1 MSIGEK
7 MKKLKLNEINQKRIS
22 VQEISRVKRFPV
34 YVLLDNIRSL
44 YNVGS
49 IFRTAD
55 SARVEKLILSGI
67 TGKPPRKE
75 IDKTAL
81 GASETV
87 PWEYYPNA
95 IDALKLLKNQEIP
108 IIILE
113 HTDSNKNYTEVEY
126 PYPCCLVL
134 GNEVNGIQE
143 ELVDLADMAIEI
155 PMFGT
160 KHSLNVSVAFG
171 IVIYEIINQYLKN
184 QSELKSG

>member
-1 MSIGEK
+1 MR
-7 MKKLKLNEINQKRIS
+7 KLELHEINRNRVSPDKISGLKRL
-22 VQEISRVKRFPV
+22 PV

-55 SARVEKLILSGI
+55 AARVEKIILTGI
-67 TGKPPRKE
+67 TGTPPRKE

-87 PWEYYPNA
+87 PWEYKHSPA
-95 IDALKLLKNQEIP
+95 SALEGLKKQGIP

-113 HTDSNKNYTEVEY
+113 HTDSNIEY
-126 PYPCCLVL
+126 KKMDFPFPCCLVL

-143 ELVDLADMAIEI
+143 EILGMSDASIEI
-155 PMFGT
+155 PMYGT

-171 IVIYEIINQYLKN
+171 IVIYEVLDQFLRNNRLT
-184 QSELKSG
+184 

>member
-1 MSIGEK
+1 MR
-7 MKKLKLNEINQKRIS
+7 KLELSEINQKRIAP
-22 VQEISRVKRFPV
+22 VEISKAARNPV

-55 SARVEKLILSGI
+55 SALVEKLILTGI

-87 PWEYYPNA
+87 PWEYYPKA
-95 IDALKLLKNQEIP
+95 IDALKLLKKKEIP

-113 HTDSNKNYTEVEY
+113 HTDSNIDFKEIDY
-126 PYPCCLVL
+126 PFPCCLVL
-134 GNEVNGIQE
+134 GNEVYGIQE
-143 ELVDLADMAIEI
+143 ELLEMADISIEI
-155 PMFGT
+155 PMYGT

-171 IVIYEIINQYLKN
+171 IVIYEIIDQYLKKYKQN
-184 QSELKSG
+184 RNL

>member
-1 MSIGEK
+1 
-7 MKKLKLNEINQKRIS
+7 MKKLELNEINQKRIS
-22 VQEISRVKRFPV
+22 PKEILKVTRNPV

-55 SARVEKLILSGI
+55 SALVEKLLLTGI

-87 PWEYYPNA
+87 PWEYYPKA
-95 IDALKLLKNQEIP
+95 MDALKLLKKQEIP

-113 HTDSNKNYTEVEY
+113 HTDSNIDYKEMDF
-126 PYPCCLVL
+126 PFPCCLVL
-134 GNEVNGIQE
+134 GNEVYGIQE
-143 ELVDLADMAIEI
+143 EIIDLADASIEI
-155 PMFGT
+155 PMYGT

-171 IVIYEIINQYLKN
+171 IVIYEIIDQYLRKN
-184 QSELKSG
+184 R

>member
-1 MSIGEK
+1 MR
-7 MKKLKLNEINQKRIS
+7 KLELAEITRKRLTAND
-22 VQEISRVKRFPV
+22 ISRVQRLPV
-34 YVLLDNIRSL
+34 QVLLDNIRSL

-55 SARVEKLILSGI
+55 AARVEKLILTGI

-81 GASETV
+81 GAVETV
-87 PWEYYPNA
+87 PWEYHRSGVEA
-95 IDALKLLKNQEIP
+95 IIHLKNRGVP

-113 HTDSNKNYTEVEY
+113 HTDSNTDHNELVY
-126 PYPCCLVL
+126 PFPCCLVL
-134 GNEVNGIQE
+134 GNEVHGIQQE
-143 ELVDLADMAIEI
+143 IVDLADRAIEI

-171 IVIYEIINQYLKN
+171 IVIYEMLAQYLNKVR
-184 QSELKSG
+184 KF

>member
-1 MSIGEK
+1 MSVEEK
-7 MKKLKLNEINQKRIS
+7 MRKLELHEINKKRIS
-22 VQEISRVKRFPV
+22 PDKISHAKRLPV

-55 SARVEKLILSGI
+55 AARVEKLILTGI
-67 TGKPPRKE
+67 TGRPPRKE

-87 PWEYYPNA
+87 PWEYDPSA
-95 IDALKLLKNQEIP
+95 IDALKHLKKQGIP

-113 HTDSNKNYTEVEY
+113 HTDSNVEY
-126 PYPCCLVL
+126 GKMDFPFPCCLVL
-134 GNEVNGIQE
+134 GNEVSGIQE
-143 ELVDLADMAIEI
+143 EILGLADACIEI

-171 IVIYEIINQYLKN
+171 IVIYEILQQFLRNNEIM
-184 QSELKSG
+184 

>member
-1 MSIGEK
+1 MR
-7 MKKLKLNEINQKRIS
+7 KLELSEINKKRIAPA
-22 VQEISRVKRFPV
+22 EISKASRNPV

-55 SARVEKLILSGI
+55 SALVKKLILTGI

-87 PWEYYPNA
+87 PWKYYA
-95 IDALKLLKNQEIP
+95 KATDALKLLKKQEIP
-108 IIILE
+108 IIVLE
-113 HTDSNKNYTEVEY
+113 HTDSNIDYKEMVY
-126 PYPCCLVL
+126 PFPCCLVL
-134 GNEVNGIQE
+134 GNEVYGIQE
-143 ELVDLADMAIEI
+143 EILELADDSIEI
-155 PMFGT
+155 PMYGT

-171 IVIYEIINQYLKN
+171 IVIYEIIGQYLKK
-184 QSELKSG
+184 LKQK

>member
-1 MSIGEK
+1 MRKLELHEIG
-7 MKKLKLNEINQKRIS
+7 QKRVS
-22 VQEISRVKRFPV
+22 LENISRAKRLPV
-34 YVLLDNIRSL
+34 YVLLDNVRSL

-55 SARVEKLILSGI
+55 AARVKKLILTGI

-87 PWEYYPNA
+87 PWEYDISAEN
-95 IDALKLLKNQEIP
+95 ALKHLKKQGIP

-113 HTDSNKNYTEVEY
+113 HTDSNVEY
-126 PYPCCLVL
+126 RKMDYPFPCCLAL

-143 ELVDLADMAIEI
+143 EILSLADACIEI

-171 IVIYEIINQYLKN
+171 IVIYEMLHQFLRNNEII
-184 QSELKSG
+184 

>member
-1 MSIGEK
+1 MR
-7 MKKLKLNEINQKRIS
+7 KLELHEISQKRIS
-22 VQEISRVKRFPV
+22 PYAISRAKRLPV

-55 SARVEKLILSGI
+55 AARVKKLILTGI

-87 PWEYYPNA
+87 PWEYDISAVN
-95 IDALKLLKNQEIP
+95 ALKHLKKQGIP

-113 HTDSNKNYTEVEY
+113 HTDSNVEY
-126 PYPCCLVL
+126 RKMDYPFPCCLAL
-134 GNEVNGIQE
+134 GNEVNGIQRE
-143 ELVDLADMAIEI
+143 ILSLADACIEI

-171 IVIYEIINQYLKN
+171 IVIYEMLHQFLGKN
-184 QSELKSG
+184 ERI

>member
-1 MSIGEK
+1 MR
-7 MKKLKLNEINQKRIS
+7 KLALPEISQKRIS
-22 VQEISRVKRFPV
+22 PDAISRAKRLPV

-55 SARVEKLILSGI
+55 AARVKKLILTGI

-87 PWEYYPNA
+87 PWEYNISA
-95 IDALKLLKNQEIP
+95 EDALKHLKKQGIP

-113 HTDSNKNYTEVEY
+113 HTDSNVEY
-126 PYPCCLVL
+126 RKMDYPFPCCLAL
-134 GNEVNGIQE
+134 GNEVYGIQE
-143 ELVDLADMAIEI
+143 EILSLADACIEI

-171 IVIYEIINQYLKN
+171 VVIYEMLHQFLGKN
-184 QSELKSG
+184 ERI

>member
-1 MSIGEK
+1 MR
-7 MKKLKLNEINQKRIS
+7 KLALNEINESRIAPS
-22 VQEISRVKRFPV
+22 KISKTPRNPV

-49 IFRTAD
+49 IFRTSD
-55 SARVEKLILSGI
+55 SVLVEKLILTGI

-87 PWEYYPNA
+87 PWEYYSKA
-95 IDALKLLKNQEIP
+95 TDALKLLKKNKIP

-113 HTDSNKNYTEVEY
+113 HTDSNINYMEMDY
-126 PYPCCLVL
+126 PFPCCLVL
-134 GNEVNGIQE
+134 GNEVYGIQE
-143 ELVDLADMAIEI
+143 EILELADDSIEI
-155 PMFGT
+155 PMYGT

-171 IVIYEIINQYLKN
+171 IVIYEIIGQYLKK
-184 QSELKSG
+184 LKQK

>member
-1 MSIGEK
+1 MR
-7 MKKLKLNEINQKRIS
+7 KLELHEINQKRIAS
-22 VQEISRVKRFPV
+22 DKISQVRRLPV

-55 SARVEKLILSGI
+55 AARVEKIILTGI

-87 PWEYYPNA
+87 PWEYDRSA
-95 IDALKLLKNQEIP
+95 VSALRRMKKQGIP
-108 IIILE
+108 IIIVE
-113 HTDSNKNYTEVEY
+113 HTDSNIEY
-126 PYPCCLVL
+126 KKMDFAFPCCLVL

-143 ELVDLADMAIEI
+143 EILSLSDASIEI
-155 PMFGT
+155 PMYGT

-171 IVIYEIINQYLKN
+171 IVIYEILSQFLRNN
-184 QSELKSG
+184 ELI

>member
-1 MSIGEK
+1 MR
-7 MKKLKLNEINQKRIS
+7 KLELHEISQKRIS
-22 VQEISRVKRFPV
+22 PDSVSQVKRLPV

-55 SARVEKLILSGI
+55 AARVKKLILTGI

-87 PWEYYPNA
+87 PWEYDLSAVN
-95 IDALKLLKNQEIP
+95 ALKHLKKQGIP

-113 HTDSNKNYTEVEY
+113 HTDSNVEY
-126 PYPCCLVL
+126 RKMDYPFPCCLAL
-134 GNEVNGIQE
+134 GNEVNGIQQE
-143 ELVDLADMAIEI
+143 ILSLADACIEI

-171 IVIYEIINQYLKN
+171 IVIYEMLHQFRGNNEII
-184 QSELKSG
+184 

>member
-1 MSIGEK
+1 MR
-7 MKKLKLNEINQKRIS
+7 KLELHEITQKRIS
-22 VQEISRVKRFPV
+22 PDKISSLKRMPV

-55 SARVEKLILSGI
+55 AARVEKIILTGI

-87 PWEYYPNA
+87 PWEYEHSGGK
-95 IDALKLLKNQEIP
+95 ALNQLKNQGIP

-113 HTDSNKNYTEVEY
+113 HTDSNVEY
-126 PYPCCLVL
+126 KKMNFPFPCCLVL
-134 GNEVNGIQE
+134 GNEVSGIQNDILE
-143 ELVDLADMAIEI
+143 QADACIEI
-155 PMFGT
+155 PMYGT

-171 IVIYEIINQYLKN
+171 IVIYEMLDQYLQN
-184 QSELKSG
+184 NELV

>member
-1 MSIGEK
+1 MR
-7 MKKLKLNEINQKRIS
+7 KLTLHEINENRVSPEKISDIKRL
-22 VQEISRVKRFPV
+22 PV
-34 YVLLDNIRSL
+34 CVLLDNIRSL

-55 SARVEKLILSGI
+55 AARVEKIILTGI

-87 PWEYYPNA
+87 PWEYEPSA
-95 IDALKLLKNQEIP
+95 VDALKRMKKQGIP

-113 HTDSNKNYTEVEY
+113 HTDSNVEY
-126 PYPCCLVL
+126 RKMDFPFPCCLVL
-134 GNEVNGIQE
+134 GNEVNGIQDE
-143 ELVDLADMAIEI
+143 ILGLSDACVEI
-155 PMFGT
+155 PMYGT

-171 IVIYEIINQYLKN
+171 IVIYEMLSQFLQNDEII
-184 QSELKSG
+184 

>member
-1 MSIGEK
+1 MR
-7 MKKLKLNEINQKRIS
+7 KLKLAEINQKRIS
-22 VQEISRVKRFPV
+22 PDRIAQVKRLPV

-55 SARVEKLILSGI
+55 AARVEKIILTGI

-87 PWEYYPNA
+87 PWEYNPSATDA
-95 IDALKLLKNQEIP
+95 IDRMKKQGVP

-113 HTDSNKNYTEVEY
+113 HTDSNIEY
-126 PYPCCLVL
+126 KRMDFPFPCCLVM
-134 GNEVNGIQE
+134 GNEVDGIQE
-143 ELVDLADMAIEI
+143 KILGLSDASIEI
-155 PMFGT
+155 PMYGT

-171 IVIYEIINQYLKN
+171 IVIYEILHQFLQNN
-184 QSELKSG
+184 ELI